1 MPIFPTPIDL
11 DADYYWE
18 GLHTFEFI
26 ATFEGGIKTE
36 EITSAGNLKTTLA
49 SGGQGQYFF
58 GANPIYLMSA
68 TEFRPAE
75 ALTAVTLGSPT
86 REWTNVYSVDGNFS
100 GDVTAA
106 SVIGTNNLLLS
117 TPNAKAGI
125 SLAGSGTVSITALNT
140 TYQQFTTAG
149 VAYRK
154 DCIPTFDN
162 ANSLGLTTNRWSNVF
177 ATNGSFTGNLN
188 SEVGGSYRLFNLGS
202 DGDTDTEYLELSAS
216 ANVFTLEAKKS
227 GAGVV
232 RDFNVKA
239 NDGDFSGNITAE
251 NLPTSDPGVPGQ
263 LYVTT
268 GGALK
273 VSQ

>member
-11 DADYYWE
+11 DADYDWG
-18 GLHTFEFI
+18 GLHTFEFP
-26 ATFEGGIKTE
+26 ATFEAGINTE
-36 EITSAGNLKTTLA
+36 AITSSGNLVTTVV
-49 SGGQGQYFF
+49 SGGQGQYYF

-75 ALTAVTLGSPT
+75 ALTAVSLGSAT
-86 REWTNVYSVDGNFS
+86 RRWTNVYGVDGDF
-100 GDVTAA
+100 
-106 SVIGTNNLLLS
+106 
-117 TPNAKAGI
+117 
-125 SLAGSGTVSITALNT
+125 SGTVDVNKL
-140 TYQQFTTAG
+140 
-149 VAYRK
+149 
-154 DCIPTFDN
+154 TFDGDTNTHITNVGGADWMSFTVGGTSWLSMSKASVDRYSWFN
-162 ANSLGLTTNRWSNVF
+162 ANQNTAISFRVGYNGGTGIDMDG
-177 ATNGSFTGNLN
+177 ATGRVAFGTGI
-188 SEVGGSYRLFNLGS
+188 STEVGGSNRLFNLGS